1 MSDWAAV
8 DDLIREL
15 GSVRYAADQMRASGA
30 AKAALDAAIHA
41 AALAVSH
48 TTSSPRDRGRLMSA
62 RDAIG
67 VAEEVIIAL
76 DAEVGRSLRVRARA
90 EALRERAAALIR
102 ANGA

>member
-1 MSDWAAV
+1 
-8 DDLIREL
+8 
-15 GSVRYAADQMRASGA
+15 
-30 AKAALDAAIHA
+30 
-41 AALAVSH
+41 
-48 TTSSPRDRGRLMSA
+48 MSA

-102 ANGA
+102 ANGV